1 MSTTEPPAGSTPPPG
16 GESTPPPPPMSTP
29 PPASTPPPMDTGAP
43 PPPPPPATAGGYGA
57 PTPPAPAAGMGGA
70 PAAASGVGQ
79 PGNLLDRFLARLID
93 GVILGV
99 AFAIINGVVGS
110 IIYSGIHSTGEVF
123 LYYLITGV
131 VETVIGLGYF
141 GYLESSRGQ
150 TIGKQVMKLRTF
162 GPDGTSN
169 PTMEQAIRR
178 NIFYALP
185 LIAIVPVLGW
195 ILYIVAAIA
204 SIVLIVMG
212 INSDPRRQHWFDKF
226 AGGTQVMK
234 VG

>member
-1 MSTTEPPAGSTPPPG
+1 
-16 GESTPPPPPMSTP
+16 
-29 PPASTPPPMDTGAP
+29 
-43 PPPPPPATAGGYGA
+43 
-57 PTPPAPAAGMGGA
+57 MGGA
-70 PAAASGVGQ
+70 PAAPSSGVGQ

-93 GVILGV
+93 GILLAV
-99 AFAIINGVVGS
+99 VFAVINGVAGAIV
-110 IIYSGIHSTGEVF
+110 YSGFHSTGEIF
-123 LYYLITGV
+123 LFYVITGV
-131 VETVIGLGYF
+131 LETVIGLGYF
-141 GYLESSRGQ
+141 GYLESTRGQ
-150 TIGKQVMKLRTF
+150 TLGKQLMKLRTF
-162 GPDGTSN
+162 GPDKVSN

-195 ILYIVAAIA
+195 ILYVVAGIA

-212 INSDPRRQHWFDKF
+212 INSDPNRQHWFDKF